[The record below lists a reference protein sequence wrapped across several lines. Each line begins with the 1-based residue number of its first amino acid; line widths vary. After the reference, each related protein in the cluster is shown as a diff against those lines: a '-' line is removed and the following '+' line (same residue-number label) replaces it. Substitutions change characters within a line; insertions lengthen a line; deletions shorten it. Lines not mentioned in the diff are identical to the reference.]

1 MHADMRATLP
11 QLFIASRTVLK
22 TSAHMPAPTCRTVC
36 VNCTHSNAA
45 IQQVRTTSDEAGR
58 SIRRLI
64 RSFELPCFTCSR
76 ASKAASDGLL
86 GPHFVLGDLVPDGQ
100 KVLLAGDGTG
110 DNAIQFVLR
119 SAL

>member
-45 IQQVRTTSDEAGR
+45 IQQVRTTSDEVGQ

-64 RSFELPCFTCSR
+64 RSFGLALLHVQQSQQSR
-76 ASKAASDGLL
+76 QRRAF
-86 GPHFVLGDLVPDGQ
+86 GPALVLGDLVPDGQ